1 MRKQSNTKQPRNRH
15 PSPGEARPRLHS
27 GARVH
32 TEGRAVA
39 RDAPRRG
46 YVTRKRTLKL
56 QRKKTSI
63 GTSSYSRRV
72 ASRRRGVCVGWL
84 DGCADTH
91 AQLDAAA
98 DVFVCLVD
106 PTHGIFDGLRRVD
119 SCTKRNV
126 SRVVVH
132 PSIVPSVGR
141 VVERVCA
148 EARERTARWS
158 VRAYA
163 RVDGSIDIFS
173 MHRVSSSAFA
183 CVGRV
188 GRVGRMR
195 GWLDGWEK
203 PRALWTGAAARLCER
218 GSIPCFFFGGS

>member
-1 MRKQSNTKQPRNRH
+1 MDVPTRT
-15 PSPGEARPRLHS
+15 HS
-27 GARVH
+27 WM
-32 TEGRAVA
+32 
-39 RDAPRRG
+39 
-46 YVTRKRTLKL
+46 LL
-56 QRKKTSI
+56 
-63 GTSSYSRRV
+63 
-72 ASRRRGVCVGWL
+72 L
-84 DGCADTH
+84 MFF
-91 AQLDAAA
+91 
-98 DVFVCLVD
+98 FVCLVD
-106 PTHGIFDGLRRVD
+106 PTHGIFDGLRTVD

-218 GSIPCFFFGGS
+218 GSIPCFFFWRVVNRGFVRGSTHTQTTLRVLVLVLRVRVRANARDGWRDGWMKWGVNFVRLTIGFNFNACAT

>member
-1 MRKQSNTKQPRNRH
+1 MYRGSSSN
-15 PSPGEARPRLHS
+15 
-27 GARVH
+27 
-32 TEGRAVA
+32 
-39 RDAPRRG
+39 
-46 YVTRKRTLKL
+46 
-56 QRKKTSI
+56 
-63 GTSSYSRRV
+63 
-72 ASRRRGVCVGWL
+72 
-84 DGCADTH
+84 
-91 AQLDAAA
+91 
-98 DVFVCLVD
+98 
-106 PTHGIFDGLRRVD
+106 
-119 SCTKRNV
+119 
-126 SRVVVH
+126 H

-158 VRAYA
+158 VRASA

-183 CVGRV
+183 CVGRI

-218 GSIPCFFFGGS
+218 GSILCFFLAGREPWICERVNTHPNNAEGSGSGSSGSGSGERSGWMERWMKRG